1 MCAIIMPCYCDS
13 GSDCSK
19 LISFHYIEALP
30 ILAVFPVNETGLQIK
45 LLFFSEHLTETNESP
60 SIRSLS

>member
-45 LLFFSEHLTETNESP
+45 LYLFFRNT
-60 SIRSLS
+60 SLRRTKVLLSGH